1 MDQPVTEQELIRVI
15 TGACSWKERERILE
29 WIKEDPENKARF
41 EQLRETWNI
50 ADHFDLEQNEGEA
63 WQKLSER
70 ISRPSHLKI
79 HHLGNTQQ
87 SDPEEDQGPGKM
99 YSDNRDTRYQA
110 WILRVAAGCLMLLGV
125 MFVVYTYTAEQP
137 QQEISPPSAMKE
149 VKAERGQRVNLTL
162 DDGTSVVLNS
172 ASALKYPSRFDGST
186 REIELEGEAFFSVAR
201 DESKPFLVHTTEATV
216 QVLGTKF
223 NINAYPRK
231 QKVEVVVAEGKVA
244 VSSESNSAYKDSV
257 SPPGTTHEVILAKGE
272 YTAVKEG
279 ALPTTPVKAA
289 SMDYH
294 LGWVDGNLVFEATP
308 LEEVIRRLEL
318 YYNRDFQVT
327 NANLLDRKLT
337 ATFKKESLSKVLN
350 VLSAALDVTYERV
363 DSLIYL
369 EPYSAS
375 IQNDYI
381 DNK

>member
-79 HHLGNTQQ
+79 HHLGNTEQ

-149 VKAERGQRVNLTL
+149 VKAEHGQRVNLTL

-231 QKVEVVVAEGKVA
+231 QKVEVVVAEGK
-244 VSSESNSAYKDSV
+244 
-257 SPPGTTHEVILAKGE
+257 
-272 YTAVKEG
+272 
-279 ALPTTPVKAA
+279 
-289 SMDYH
+289 
-294 LGWVDGNLVFEATP
+294 
-308 LEEVIRRLEL
+308 
-318 YYNRDFQVT
+318 
-327 NANLLDRKLT
+327 
-337 ATFKKESLSKVLN
+337 
-350 VLSAALDVTYERV
+350 
-363 DSLIYL
+363 
-369 EPYSAS
+369 
-375 IQNDYI
+375 
-381 DNK
+381 